1 MMTTRVIDVIDFKGH
16 EWSLLVPPLKWNR
29 PKTELW
35 LLVAN
40 DSQPEGMR
48 MFAEIPVPCFTDWWY
63 EMSAER
69 YREVTKSEDAVLTL
83 VEFTAG
89 WHFCWDWD
97 GMLVNAYDT
106 EGEGEGSACTCYRRV
121 T

>member
-1 MMTTRVIDVIDFKGH
+1 MMIRVIDVIDFKGH

-29 PKTELW
+29 PKDELR
-35 LLVAN
+35 LLVTN
-40 DSQPEGMR
+40 GSQPDELH

-63 EMSAER
+63 EMTEER
-69 YREVTKSEDAVLTL
+69 YRELQRDPDATLTL

-97 GMLVNAYDT
+97 GLLVNAYDD
-106 EGEGEGSACTCYRRV
+106 EGEGRACTCYRRV